1 LMISFCL
8 DTWAF
13 EGDNDRL
20 VHINAPHN
28 SKEPMEIYINKF
40 GGLNFRECINVHS
53 GSELDIDNT
62 GRYLL
67 TNFGIKILKCVRH
80 KNNKIEKYCFNPDFT
95 VETRDQVI

>member
-1 LMISFCL
+1 MMISFCL